1 MTDHNV
7 SDSHLLF
14 SLYEEGPEAFE
25 QLPSGALTVF
35 PDRAFRIKW
44 NSRFAAIWKLPLLLA
59 DSGDTISFDELE
71 SHCREQTTEASRF
84 QLIPSH
90 FEPSGSDEVFRESI
104 VLMDGRII
112 HRTIGSAT
120 SSDRTT
126 LHCVY
131 EEYSADQA
139 DLLRLQEW
147 NDTFDALPD
156 HISLLDLSGAIVRAN
171 RTMRRRF
178 EPIHGPLEGL
188 DYRLLY
194 CGTAT
199 PDPQPPCAQVLA
211 GGPAVDIEAEPP
223 TMDGM
228 YRVAATPVHD
238 SQGRQWGVVSIVS
251 DMTEEYH
258 LRLQSA
264 EQQQQLHELVQSS
277 LDAIIFCDEYG
288 VVSLWNREA
297 ENILGWTAEEAIGQR
312 LEQLIVP
319 TTAIDQHLKGMAR
332 FRQVKAGP
340 LIGKRTE
347 IPAQHK
353 DGHLVDVEISISA
366 VQVNDKTF
374 VCGSV
379 HDITDRVQAQKE
391 LVHHRDHLQELVD
404 KKTEALQETVRQLQ
418 TEIRSRHAVETA
430 LRSSEQRLKSLVGT
444 LPECILLVSDQRRV
458 LFANQPPPGSLQTEI
473 TDCDCQELWPPD
485 AARQLTES
493 LNAADDQPTQHNITV
508 STDSDGPD
516 LSVELT
522 VIPTTHDHNSQEF
535 VLVFRDITAEQQR
548 KREQERAGTA
558 QAHLLRL
565 SALGEMASNIS
576 HEINQPLTSV
586 TNLAS
591 AARRGLRRLADVPP
605 AIAEILD
612 EISEEAQR
620 AGSIVHRL
628 RDFARRRPVERTT
641 LKLKECVESA
651 VTLTSNELGVY
662 QTGVTVAVPDD
673 ICIYADAI
681 HIQQILVNLILNA
694 VQAMDAAD
702 SSRRHIWIDSSVR
715 DFIVTLTVR
724 DTGPGF
730 GDSMVNNPLEA
741 YVTTKPQGTGLGLS
755 ICLSLVER
763 NEGTLT
769 IGDSPVGG
777 ALITLTL
784 PATRCSDQPGQKP

>member
-7 SDSHLLF
+7 SDSHLPF

-25 QLPSGALTVF
+25 QLPSGVLTVF
-35 PDRAFRIKW
+35 PDRGFRIKW
-44 NSRFAAIWKLPLLLA
+44 NSRFAAIWKLPLLPT

-71 SHCREQTTEASRF
+71 SHCREQTAEASRF

-90 FEPSGSDEVFRESI
+90 FDPSGSDEIFRESI
-104 VLMDGRII
+104 VLTDGRII
-112 HRTIGSAT
+112 HRTIGTAD

-147 NDTFDALPD
+147 NDTP
-156 HISLLDLSGAIVRAN
+156 
-171 RTMRRRF
+171 
-178 EPIHGPLEGL
+178 
-188 DYRLLY
+188 
-194 CGTAT
+194 
-199 PDPQPPCAQVLA
+199 
-211 GGPAVDIEAEPP
+211 
-223 TMDGM
+223 
-228 YRVAATPVHD
+228 
-238 SQGRQWGVVSIVS
+238 
-251 DMTEEYH
+251 
-258 LRLQSA
+258 
-264 EQQQQLHELVQSS
+264 SS
-277 LDAIIFCDEYG
+277 LG
-288 VVSLWNREA
+288 
-297 ENILGWTAEEAIGQR
+297 
-312 LEQLIVP
+312 
-319 TTAIDQHLKGMAR
+319 
-332 FRQVKAGP
+332 
-340 LIGKRTE
+340 
-347 IPAQHK
+347 
-353 DGHLVDVEISISA
+353 
-366 VQVNDKTF
+366 
-374 VCGSV
+374 
-379 HDITDRVQAQKE
+379 
-391 LVHHRDHLQELVD
+391 
-404 KKTEALQETVRQLQ
+404 
-418 TEIRSRHAVETA
+418 
-430 LRSSEQRLKSLVGT
+430 
-444 LPECILLVSDQRRV
+444 
-458 LFANQPPPGSLQTEI
+458 TEI

-493 LNAADDQPTQHNITV
+493 LNAADNQPTQHNITV
-508 STDSDGPD
+508 STDTDGPD

-522 VIPTTHDHNSQEF
+522 VIPTTHDHASQES

-548 KREQERAGTA
+548 KREQERAGTVL
-558 QAHLLRL
+558 AHLSRL

-586 TNLAS
+586 SNLAS
-591 AARRGLRRLADVPP
+591 AARRGLRRLADAPP

-612 EISEEAQR
+612 EIIEEAQR

-662 QTGVTVAVPDD
+662 QTGVTVAGPDD

-694 VQAMDAAD
+694 VQAMDAAN
-702 SSRRHIWIDSSVR
+702 SRRRHIWVDFSVR
-715 DFIVTLTVR
+715 SFTVTLTVR

-730 GDSMVNNPLEA
+730 GDSMVDNPLKA

-755 ICLSLVER
+755 ICLSLVEL

-769 IGDSPVGG
+769 IGDSPAGG

-784 PATRCSDQPGQKP
+784 PATRCDAQSDQKP